1 MNQLYN
7 ITFILM
13 LTNIHNV
20 TLANYEKKKIVRIN
34 LFILKYKIKLYTNIK
49 KIKLKQ

>member
-1 MNQLYN
+1 MTLLLFLSIHNHFYMNQLYN

-20 TLANYEKKKIVRIN
+20 TLANYEKKK
-34 LFILKYKIKLYTNIK
+34 LYV
-49 KIKLKQ
+49 